1 MSAKTEA
8 AEVESTAVEKVEFK
22 FQIAQ
27 LLAGVTAAVAAALIG
42 SRLGVQGTLIGAAV
56 TAVVAGMVSQFATF
70 GFQRTHAGL
79 QLVISRRGPSDS
91 DAVAAEQ
98 AVVASGASVVR
109 AAATQ
114 AKRGRSVHWGLAL
127 GGVALS
133 AVVTFAIT
141 MGVLTVAESAAG
153 RSVDGGYSTTVG
165 GVAGKAAV
173 EQPNAAPLVIP
184 TATASPTPA
193 PVAVTPTPDASPS
206 PLPTLPPA
214 PATTAPAPA
223 TATAAPVTPAPA
235 ATSTTAS
242 APSAAPQPASP

>member
-8 AEVESTAVEKVEFK
+8 TEVESTAVEKIEFK

-165 GVAGKAAV
+165 GVAGKAVV
-173 EQPNAAPLVIP
+173 EQPDAAPIVIT

-193 PVAVTPTPDASPS
+193 PVAATPTPDASPS

-223 TATAAPVTPAPA
+223 TTTAAPVTPAPA

>member
-8 AEVESTAVEKVEFK
+8 TEVESTAVEKIEFK

-133 AVVTFAIT
+133 AVVTFALT

-165 GVAGKAAV
+165 GMAGKAVV
-173 EQPNAAPLVIP
+173 EQPDAAPLVIP

-193 PVAVTPTPDASPS
+193 PVTVSPVPDASPS
-206 PLPTLPPA
+206 PVSPDSPA
-214 PATTAPAPA
+214 PAPSPTPTVTTAPQA
-223 TATAAPVTPAPA
+223 TPDPA
-235 ATSTTAS
+235 AASTTVA

>member
-8 AEVESTAVEKVEFK
+8 TEVEPTAVEKVEFK

-109 AAATQ
+109 AAAPQ

-133 AVVTFAIT
+133 AVVTFALT

-165 GVAGKAAV
+165 GVAGKAVV
-173 EQPNAAPLVIP
+173 EQPDAAPLVIP

-193 PVAVTPTPDASPS
+193 PVTVSPVTDASPS
-206 PLPTLPPA
+206 PVSPDSPA
-214 PATTAPAPA
+214 PAPSPTPTVTTAPQA
-223 TATAAPVTPAPA
+223 TPDPA
-235 ATSTTAS
+235 AASTTVA

>member
-8 AEVESTAVEKVEFK
+8 TEVESTAVEKIEFK

-133 AVVTFAIT
+133 AVVTFALT

-165 GVAGKAAV
+165 GVAGKAVV
-173 EQPNAAPLVIP
+173 EQPDAAPLVIP

-193 PVAVTPTPDASPS
+193 PVTVSPVPDASPS
-206 PLPTLPPA
+206 PVSPDSPA
-214 PATTAPAPA
+214 PAPSPTPTVTTAPQA
-223 TATAAPVTPAPA
+223 TPDPA
-235 ATSTTAS
+235 AASTTVA

>member
-8 AEVESTAVEKVEFK
+8 TEVESTAVEKIEFK

-133 AVVTFAIT
+133 AVVTFALT

-165 GVAGKAAV
+165 GVAGKAVV
-173 EQPNAAPLVIP
+173 EQPDAAPLVIP

-193 PVAVTPTPDASPS
+193 PVTVSPVTDASPS
-206 PLPTLPPA
+206 PVSPDSPA
-214 PATTAPAPA
+214 PAPSPTPTVTTAPQA
-223 TATAAPVTPAPA
+223 TPDPA
-235 ATSTTAS
+235 AASTTVA

>member
-165 GVAGKAAV
+165 GVAGKAVV
-173 EQPNAAPLVIP
+173 EQPDAAPLVIP

-193 PVAVTPTPDASPS
+193 PVTVSPVPDASPS
-206 PLPTLPPA
+206 PVSPDSPA
-214 PATTAPAPA
+214 PAPSPTPTVTTAPQA
-223 TATAAPVTPAPA
+223 TPDPA
-235 ATSTTAS
+235 AASTTVA

>member
-8 AEVESTAVEKVEFK
+8 TEVEPTAVEKVEFK

-109 AAATQ
+109 AADAQ

-133 AVVTFAIT
+133 AVVTFALT

-165 GVAGKAAV
+165 GVAGKAVV
-173 EQPNAAPLVIP
+173 EQPDAAPLVIP

-193 PVAVTPTPDASPS
+193 PVAATPTPDASPS

-214 PATTAPAPA
+214 PATTTPAPA
-223 TATAAPVTPAPA
+223 TTPAAPVTPAPA

>member
-8 AEVESTAVEKVEFK
+8 TEVEPTAVEKVEFK

-133 AVVTFAIT
+133 AVVTFALT

-165 GVAGKAAV
+165 GVAGKAVV
-173 EQPNAAPLVIP
+173 EQPDAAPLVIP

-193 PVAVTPTPDASPS
+193 PVTVSPVTDASPS
-206 PLPTLPPA
+206 PVSPDSPA
-214 PATTAPAPA
+214 PAPSPTPTVTTAPQA
-223 TATAAPVTPAPA
+223 TPDPA
-235 ATSTTAS
+235 AASTTVA

>member
-8 AEVESTAVEKVEFK
+8 TEVEPTAVEKVEFK

-109 AAATQ
+109 AAAPQ

-133 AVVTFAIT
+133 AVVTFALT

-165 GVAGKAAV
+165 GVAGKAVV
-173 EQPNAAPLVIP
+173 EQPDAAPLVIP

-193 PVAVTPTPDASPS
+193 PVTVSPVTDASPS
-206 PLPTLPPA
+206 PVSPDSPA
-214 PATTAPAPA
+214 PAPSATPTVTTAPQA
-223 TATAAPVTPAPA
+223 TPDPA
-235 ATSTTAS
+235 AASTTVA